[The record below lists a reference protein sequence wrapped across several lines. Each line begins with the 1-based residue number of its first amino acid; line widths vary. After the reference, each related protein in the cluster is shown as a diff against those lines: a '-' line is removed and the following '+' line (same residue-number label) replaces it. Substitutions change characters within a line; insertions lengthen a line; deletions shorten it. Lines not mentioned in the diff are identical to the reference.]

1 MGILVDLLKP
11 EENVYFG
18 EKISGT
24 IQQVV
29 AGPTAEALREFGRQE
44 PEFKQAMQQSDKAF
58 QACLDSIAQLC
69 DDKDGVSDLD
79 VFRAAVKFYF
89 PNYTMEI
96 SNSYEIEQCRGRHN
110 NTAGNPKPPTVR
122 RFEEIYARQ
131 LDRLW
136 NKRWRKAKR
145 LQRPPRPEP
154 PKHYYR
160 RKKARAAVPAA

>member
-18 EKISGT
+18 EKITGT

-44 PEFKQAMQQSDKAF
+44 PEFKQAMEQSDKTF

-79 VFRAAVKFYF
+79 VFRTAVKFYF
-89 PNYTMEI
+89 PTADIGFRMEI
-96 SNSYEIEQCRGRHN
+96 NLCAETG
-110 NTAGNPKPPTVR
+110 AAAKPQKETLSVS
-122 RFEEIYARQ
+122 
-131 LDRLW
+131 LDEL
-136 NKRWRKAKR
+136 
-145 LQRPPRPEP
+145 LDF
-154 PKHYYR
+154 
-160 RKKARAAVPAA
+160 